1 MQLIGNKK
9 TFGIELGKDMS
20 AYQLSVYVQ
29 GKDILQYEK
38 GGVIYTYRWNECQD
52 IIEWIHENM
61 KYILSDDKFP
71 LSISASSSAEKCE
84 VSFKLDIDN
93 IEKYE
98 ILQEWM
104 FRHSWFSARAG
115 SYLADIFFVRNNNMI
130 EISWDN
136 TNTFK
141 EDGIRFIFPKGRY
154 ELDMN
159 VFEEIMKELCMLYK
173 YYNRK

>member
-1 MQLIGNKK
+1 MKLIGNKNS
-9 TFGIELGKDMS
+9 FGIELGKDMS

-29 GKDILQYEK
+29 GNDILQFEK
-38 GGVIYTYRWNECQD
+38 GGVVYTYRWRECQD

-71 LSISASSSAEKCE
+71 LSISADSSAEKCE
-84 VSFKLDIDN
+84 ISYKSDLDD
-93 IEKYE
+93 IEQYE

-115 SYLADIFFVRNNNMI
+115 SYLADIYFVRNDNMI

-136 TNTFK
+136 ANTFK
-141 EDGIRFIFPKGRY
+141 EDGIKFVFPKGKY
-154 ELDMN
+154 EVDKD
-159 VFEEIMKELCMLYK
+159 VFEDIMKGVCISYINL
-173 YYNRK
+173 

>member
-1 MQLIGNKK
+1 MKLIGNKNS
-9 TFGIELGKDMS
+9 FGIELGKDMS

-29 GKDILQYEK
+29 GNDILKKEK
-38 GGVIYTYRWNECQD
+38 GGVVYTYRWRECQD

-71 LSISASSSAEKCE
+71 LSISADSSAEKCE
-84 VSFKLDIDN
+84 ISYKSDLDD
-93 IEKYE
+93 IEQYE

-115 SYLADIFFVRNNNMI
+115 SYLADIYFVRNDNMI

-141 EDGIRFIFPKGRY
+141 EDGIKFVFPKGKY
-154 ELDMN
+154 EVDKD
-159 VFEEIMKELCMLYK
+159 VFEDIMKGVCISYINL
-173 YYNRK
+173 

>member
-1 MQLIGNKK
+1 MKLIGNKNS
-9 TFGIELGKDMS
+9 FGIELGKDMS

-29 GKDILQYEK
+29 GNDILQFEK
-38 GGVIYTYRWNECQD
+38 GGVVYTYRWRECQD

-71 LSISASSSAEKCE
+71 LSISADSSAEKCE
-84 VSFKLDIDN
+84 ISYKSDLDD
-93 IEKYE
+93 IEQYE

-115 SYLADIFFVRNNNMI
+115 SYLADIYFVRNDNMI

-141 EDGIRFIFPKGRY
+141 EDGIKFVFPKGKY
-154 ELDMN
+154 EVDKD
-159 VFEEIMKELCMLYK
+159 VFEDIMKGVCISYINL
-173 YYNRK
+173 

>member
-1 MQLIGNKK
+1 MKLIGNKNS
-9 TFGIELGKDMS
+9 FGIELGKDMS

-29 GKDILQYEK
+29 GNDIKKKKK
-38 GGVIYTYRWNECQD
+38 GGVVYTYRWRECQD

-71 LSISASSSAEKCE
+71 LSISADSSAEKCE
-84 VSFKLDIDN
+84 ISYKSDLDD
-93 IEKYE
+93 IEQYE

-104 FRHSWFSARAG
+104 FRHSWFSDRAG
-115 SYLADIFFVRNNNMI
+115 SYLADIYFVRNDNMI

-141 EDGIRFIFPKGRY
+141 EDGIKFVFPKGKY
-154 ELDMN
+154 EVDKD
-159 VFEEIMKELCMLYK
+159 VFEDIMKGVCISYINL
-173 YYNRK
+173 